1 MTVIRPNSVSGIT
14 SITAQANEINVF
26 RSNGTLAGLNLNG
39 VNFNTTAGI
48 STLAALNVTGN
59 VDIAGVLTYQ
69 DVTNVD
75 SIGIITARNGINVT
89 GNSEFSAVVDIAGDL
104 AIADTIKHIGD
115 SNTKIRF
122 PSVDTVS
129 IETAGDERLRI
140 KSDGVVNIGSDV
152 NNTWIDSTLKV
163 RKDQNAVTKIA
174 VRNENQGS
182 SSSAAIV
189 VNSYGNSWMFDCG
202 SAAKNSNALTIR
214 VDATSNSN
222 QGTEKLRIKTN
233 GNVGLGG
240 ETNPITTL
248 SINRGDTGANT
259 TFLNAELIRIDG
271 YGSTNSKSGIGF
283 GRYNAGQN
291 GSIPAAFIGAQTGT
305 WSNSTNCHLIFATRD
320 STGNVEP
327 TERLRITS
335 AGNLEP
341 SSDNT
346 YNFGS
351 LTKRWAN
358 LYTADLNLSNEG
370 KVNDVDGTWGQYTIQ
385 EGEDNL
391 YLINKRSGKKYK
403 FLLQEVS

>member
-39 VNFNTTAGI
+39 VNFNTTAGV

-75 SIGIITARNGINVT
+75 SIGIITARNGIDVT
-89 GNSEFSAVVDIAGDL
+89 GNITASGTIETTGSELKITGAEPRLTFTDTDNNPDFQIWANAQRFSIYDNTNNVTRLRIDSSGRIGIGDDSPDRELVVKNASSNCTIKIEAKNTHTSQLFFSDTDAENVARISVFHGSGQSTSNKLVIDTGGSPRMTIQPDGKIGIGRVDPVNFVDIARGQDEENIL
-104 AIADTIKHIGD
+104 VVRGADNTSEYGAIGISGSHYYITGGGAGSTSTGIMF
-115 SNTKIRF
+115 R
-122 PSVDTVS
+122 
-129 IETAGDERLRI
+129 TAL
-140 KSDGVVNIGSDV
+140 S
-152 NNTWIDSTLKV
+152 
-163 RKDQNAVTKIA
+163 
-174 VRNENQGS
+174 
-182 SSSAAIV
+182 
-189 VNSYGNSWMFDCG
+189 GN
-202 SAAKNSNALTIR
+202 
-214 VDATSNSN
+214 
-222 QGTEKLRIKTN
+222 
-233 GNVGLGG
+233 
-240 ETNPITTL
+240 ETNRLEIT
-248 SINRGDTGANT
+248 S
-259 TFLNAELIRIDG
+259 
-271 YGSTNSKSGIGF
+271 SG
-283 GRYNAGQN
+283 
-291 GSIPAAFIGAQTGT
+291 
-305 WSNSTNCHLIFATRD
+305 H
-320 STGNVEP
+320 VEP
-327 TERLRITS
+327 AT
-335 AGNLEP
+335 
-341 SSDNT
+341 DNT